1 MHKHFALWGRLE
13 WFYTV
18 FRFSKLLLYYYDL
31 FRACAAQKEAETWVC
46 SGAEGSITH
55 FSSPCSFLSSWQ
67 RPLFLV
73 TLVRNIDLAQ
83 DFSSLYGCEH
93 SCNWFHFQG
102 KVARESRRKKQ
113 QRFPSIVFRL
123 CAVLSHFSCIRLFV
137 TLCTEVLQAPLSM
150 GFSQQEYW
158 SGLPGEDPGNL
169 PDPEIEPA
177 SPVSPALQ
185 VDSLPLSH
193 WGSWL
198 QAIGF
203 HFLVF
208 LAIINRKNVG
218 VCKDV
223 LSPTL
228 IQHQWDFD
236 TGHSWVGLG
245 EREMRKTRNYSLLYT
260 LCLTEVFSHRL
271 LNRNKL
277 FISEF
282 YCLCLQTYLEIICNT
297 FR

>member
-1 MHKHFALWGRLE
+1 MLSCFSRVWLFATSW
-13 WFYTV
+13 TV
-18 FRFSKLLLYYYDL
+18 
-31 FRACAAQKEAETWVC
+31 AC
-46 SGAEGSITH
+46 
-55 FSSPCSFLSSWQ
+55 
-67 RPLFLV
+67 
-73 TLVRNIDLAQ
+73 
-83 DFSSLYGCEH
+83 
-93 SCNWFHFQG
+93 QG
-102 KVARESRRKKQ
+102 
-113 QRFPSIVFRL
+113 
-123 CAVLSHFSCIRLFV
+123 
-137 TLCTEVLQAPLSM
+137 PLSM

-193 WGSWL
+193 QGSWL
-198 QAIGF
+198 QTIGF

>member
-102 KVARESRRKKQ
+102 KVARESRRKKN
-113 QRFPSIVFRL
+113 RDFPPLSSDCVLCSVTLAVSDSLWPYVLKSSTLLCPWDSPSKNTGVGCQGKIQAIFLIQKLNLHLLCLLHCRWILYHWATREADFRL
-123 CAVLSHFSCIRLFV
+123 
-137 TLCTEVLQAPLSM
+137 
-150 GFSQQEYW
+150 
-158 SGLPGEDPGNL
+158 
-169 PDPEIEPA
+169 
-177 SPVSPALQ
+177 
-185 VDSLPLSH
+185 
-193 WGSWL
+193 
-198 QAIGF
+198 
-203 HFLVF
+203 
-208 LAIINRKNVG
+208 
-218 VCKDV
+218 
-223 LSPTL
+223 
-228 IQHQWDFD
+228 
-236 TGHSWVGLG
+236 
-245 EREMRKTRNYSLLYT
+245 
-260 LCLTEVFSHRL
+260 
-271 LNRNKL
+271 
-277 FISEF
+277 
-282 YCLCLQTYLEIICNT
+282 
-297 FR
+297 